1 MYKDAYVQKYASM
14 LPMDVA
20 GYVSLSLYKYIYNT

>member
-1 MYKDAYVQKYASM
+1 MHKDAYVQTYASM

-20 GYVSLSLYKYIYNT
+20 GYVSLSLSIYI